1 MQFIFAYLRQA
12 QAEPERD
19 APRAILLGIG
29 MLVVLL
35 VIFLSFENA
44 DGATLTSHLS
54 LGAPC
59 GSMEASAADGA
70 WEMDLEQNS
79 WRSEVKNSPP
89 ERWDLQS
96 Q

>member
-1 MQFIFAYLRQA
+1 MYFVFGYNREAPVQI
-12 QAEPERD
+12 ERN
-19 APRAILLGIG
+19 ASKLVLLAVGIA
-29 MLVVLL
+29 VALL